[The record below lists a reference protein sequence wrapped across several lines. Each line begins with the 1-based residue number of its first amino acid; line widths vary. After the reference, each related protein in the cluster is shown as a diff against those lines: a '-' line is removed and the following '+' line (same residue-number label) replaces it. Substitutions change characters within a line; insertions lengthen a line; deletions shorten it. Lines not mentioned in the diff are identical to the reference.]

1 VVTRGKNYIN
11 TVHFLTQTI
20 RFLSQAINVYLHLR
34 VIKSCSLSMLFL
46 MNTCSLSFNYS
57 WHVIIIQE
65 SHIYCSHF
73 CALLCGSGYRQVC
86 VGLLLLSM
94 LAPEGQS
101 RHEGLQEEVTDV
113 MHQICE
119 GGVSQRTMRL
129 SGS

>member
-1 VVTRGKNYIN
+1 
-11 TVHFLTQTI
+11 
-20 RFLSQAINVYLHLR
+20 
-34 VIKSCSLSMLFL
+34 
-46 MNTCSLSFNYS
+46 
-57 WHVIIIQE
+57 
-65 SHIYCSHF
+65 
-73 CALLCGSGYRQVC
+73 
-86 VGLLLLSM
+86 M